1 MPELFNVHGF
11 EPPDPVTGRSL
22 CPRVDHGVSGHLP
35 TTSGARF
42 GLAFATAA
50 RRSSLSLAAD
60 KYSPVH
66 YAKGTPSP
74 VARIAASHR
83 APTARKCRV
92 SGAFDSAHR
101 RAFHRSIALL
111 VHYRSSR
118 SI

>member
-1 MPELFNVHGF
+1 MSNDAIRRTNLGAVECERRPQLPDGF
-11 EPPDPVTGRSL
+11 Q
-22 CPRVDHGVSGHLP
+22 
-35 TTSGARF
+35 
-42 GLAFATAA
+42 
-50 RRSSLSLAAD
+50 RSSTRVGATFGATLTGLSVYELPSGQAVSPYHYEDPGEEWLLVVAVLA
-60 KYSPVH
+60 H
-66 YAKGTPSP
+66 C
-74 VARIAASHR
+74 HR